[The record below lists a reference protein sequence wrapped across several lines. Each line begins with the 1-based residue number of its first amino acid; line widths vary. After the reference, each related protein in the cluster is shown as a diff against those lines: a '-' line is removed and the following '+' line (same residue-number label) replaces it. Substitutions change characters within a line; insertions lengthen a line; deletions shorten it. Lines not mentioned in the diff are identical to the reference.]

1 MKQWVKDQFFSLLNI
16 IQFKY
21 YRFKANREH
30 QLTGKRYFVIPKNKY
45 SLMVV
50 NNDYVRR
57 YNIAAARLN
66 YKKITIVD
74 LLRDCYYCTE
84 MGTTGSRRK
93 KPVRP
98 LNRRSASLQTIR

>member
-1 MKQWVKDQFFSLLNI
+1 MKSWIKDNFFYLLNI

-21 YRFKANREH
+21 CKFKANREH
-30 QLTGKRYFVIPKNKY
+30 KLTGKRYFVIPKNNY
-45 SLMVV
+45 TLTVV

-84 MGTTGSRRK
+84 MGTTGTRSK
-93 KPVRP
+93 KPLRP
-98 LNRRSASLQTIR
+98 FIKQSLQPSR